1 MKIIDGEHLYQV
13 LRQNDLKYMQQAD
26 LMVCLKNLIDREPI
40 LPQLSRQSFK
50 SVMHGLWQNVA
61 YMDDIEYVVAALLE
75 IWHIQPDAYP
85 SGWTDSKT
93 AETVRFMATEDLETT
108 CLGSAVY
115 LTDDEGN
122 LITVK
127 KWLDRCLKNRY
138 REYPHQKLPENL
150 CDKIFDILNAL

>member
-13 LRQNDLKYMQQAD
+13 LRQNDLEYMQQAD

-85 SGWTDSKT
+85 SGWTDLKT
-93 AETVRFMATEDLETT
+93 AETVRFMATEGLETT

-127 KWLDRCLKNRY
+127 KWLDRCLKNRC